1 MRSEKYDE
9 DFEEEEDFNR
19 ERDED
24 IRERKR
30 IMRTLSM
37 ASKSQNDPRMPQA
50 IIGKRKYQ
58 HNRGE
63 LDEDKIKKRM

>member
-1 MRSEKYDE
+1 
-9 DFEEEEDFNR
+9 
-19 ERDED
+19 
-24 IRERKR
+24 
-30 IMRTLSM
+30 MRTLSM